1 MANPFDYINS
11 ISFKKNDLMEND
23 PEAEKDYPAFM
34 VNRGLS
40 LYPDTVLQANEM
52 NQRAGLD
59 SKLAYDYYLNSIRPR
74 KRFSKWPKKA
84 KSDVVNIIKEYYNCS
99 DSKALE
105 YNRILNVEQIEE
117 IRLRLNKG
125 TNDESS
131 R

>member
-11 ISFKKNDLMEND
+11 ISFKKNNLMEDNL
-23 PEAEKDYPAFM
+23 EAEKDYPAFM

-52 NQRAGLD
+52 NMRAGLD
-59 SKLAYDYYLNSIRPR
+59 SKLAYEYYLNSIRPQ

-84 KSDVVNIIKEYYNCS
+84 KSDVINIIKEYYNCS

-105 YNRILNVEQIEE
+105 YNRILNVEQIEK

>member
-11 ISFKKNDLMEND
+11 ISFKKNNLMEDNL
-23 PEAEKDYPAFM
+23 EAEKDYPAFM

-52 NQRAGLD
+52 NMRAGLD
-59 SKLAYDYYLNSIRPR
+59 SKLAYEYYLNSIRPR

-84 KSDVVNIIKEYYNCS
+84 KSDVINIIKEYYNCS

-105 YNRILNVEQIEE
+105 YNRILNVEQIEK

>member
-1 MANPFDYINS
+1 
-11 ISFKKNDLMEND
+11 MEND

>member
-11 ISFKKNDLMEND
+11 ISFKKNDLMENN